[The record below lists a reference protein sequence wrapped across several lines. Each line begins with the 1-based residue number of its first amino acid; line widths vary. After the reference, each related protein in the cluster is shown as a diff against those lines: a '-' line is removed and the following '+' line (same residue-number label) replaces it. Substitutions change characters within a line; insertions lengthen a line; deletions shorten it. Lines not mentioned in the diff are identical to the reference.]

1 MIAACS
7 ICPRLVAVLFLSLS
21 GSAFALPAAARDE
34 AATLDQARI
43 EELTGLKG
51 SYNAEEGVFTV
62 KYPREDLAVYS
73 AGVHIS
79 PAFGLTAWAAFART
93 GSHVTV
99 MGDMVLLEDQVNPV
113 MSVALDSGLQV
124 TALHNHFSMETPRI
138 MFMHIGGMGDE
149 EQIARAVGNVI
160 AKIKSTAAGKADS
173 PATRIDP
180 GKSTLDSAS
189 IAQIVGT
196 QGELSKGVYKITIG
210 RTVSMNGH
218 EMGGSM
224 GVNSWAAFAGSDERA
239 AVAGDIAAHEEEL
252 QAVLKSLRSNGI
264 NIVAIHNHMTVEAPR
279 IVFLHYWGRGTVRDL
294 AAAVKAAFDLVR
306 D

>member
-1 MIAACS
+1 MITACS
-7 ICPRLVAVLFLSLS
+7 TYPRLAAVLVLSLFCS
-21 GSAFALPAAARDE
+21 VLALPAAARD
-34 AATLDQARI
+34 AGATLDQVRI
-43 EELTGLKG
+43 EQLTGLKG
-51 SYNAEEGVFTV
+51 SFNAGEGVFTV

-73 AGVHIS
+73 GGVRIS
-79 PAFGLTAWAAFART
+79 PALGLTAWAAFTRT

-138 MFMHIGGMGDE
+138 MFMHIAGMGDE
-149 EQIARAVGNVI
+149 EQIAKAVGNVI
-160 AKIKSTAAGKADS
+160 AKIKSTAGGKTAI
-173 PATRIDP
+173 PATQIDP
-180 GKSTLDSAS
+180 GESTLNPAP

-196 QGELSKGVYKITIG
+196 KGELSKGVYKITIG
-210 RTVSMNGH
+210 RIVGMNGH

-224 GVNSWAAFAGSDERA
+224 GVNSWAAFAGSDA
-239 AVAGDIAAHEEEL
+239 HAVVAGDIATHEDEL

-264 NIVAIHNHMTVEAPR
+264 NIVAIHNHMTFESPR
-279 IVFLHYWGRGTVRDL
+279 IVFLHYWGEGSVRDL
-294 AAAVKAAFDLVR
+294 AAAVKAVFDLLR

>member
-7 ICPRLVAVLFLSLS
+7 IHPRLVAVLVLSLS
-21 GSAFALPAAARDE
+21 CSALALPAAARDA

-51 SYNAEEGVFTV
+51 SYNAAEGVFTV

-73 AGVHIS
+73 AGVRIS
-79 PAFGLTAWAAFART
+79 PAFGLTAWAAFTRT

-138 MFMHIGGMGDE
+138 MFMHIGGMGDQ

-160 AKIKSTAAGKADS
+160 AKIKSTTGGKAEI
-173 PATRIDP
+173 PAPHIDP
-180 GKSTLDSAS
+180 GKSTLNPAA
-189 IAQIVGT
+189 IAQILGT
-196 QGELSKGVYKITIG
+196 KGDLSKGVYKITIG

-239 AVAGDIAAHEEEL
+239 VVAGDIAAHEGEL

-264 NIVAIHNHMTVEAPR
+264 NIVAIHNHMNFESPR
-279 IVFLHYWGRGTVRDL
+279 IVFLHYWGEGSVSDL
-294 AAAVKAAFDLVR
+294 AASVKAAFDLVR